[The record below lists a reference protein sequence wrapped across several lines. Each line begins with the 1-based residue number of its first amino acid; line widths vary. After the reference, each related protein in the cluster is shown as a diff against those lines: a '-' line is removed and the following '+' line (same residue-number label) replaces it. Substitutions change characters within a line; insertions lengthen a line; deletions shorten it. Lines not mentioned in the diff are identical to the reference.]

1 MEAKSSVMLGP
12 CIALLGHQKLS
23 LKRRSDNMAGDSE
36 AMLCSCE
43 YRWTLTF
50 CLVLWS
56 AVVSKSCRAEISV

>member
-43 YRWTLTF
+43 YRW
-50 CLVLWS
+50 S

>member
-12 CIALLGHQKLS
+12 CIVLLGHQKLS

-43 YRWTLTF
+43 YR
-50 CLVLWS
+50 
-56 AVVSKSCRAEISV
+56 